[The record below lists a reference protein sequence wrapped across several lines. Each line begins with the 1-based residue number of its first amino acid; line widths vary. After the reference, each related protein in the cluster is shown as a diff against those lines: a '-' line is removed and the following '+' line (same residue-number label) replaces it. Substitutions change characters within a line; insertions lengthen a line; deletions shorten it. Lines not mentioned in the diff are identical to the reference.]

1 MMALLLKVSSLQG
14 ETRQDYYYEVD
25 TLDYDNRYE
34 YYDLDSVQMELE
46 HNAQMMIDLIRALE
60 IDEQ

>member
-1 MMALLLKVSSLQG
+1 MMALSLRALLLQG
-14 ETRQDYYYEVD
+14 QDNIYYSEAD
-25 TLDYDNRYE
+25 TLDYNNQYD
-34 YYDLDSVQMELE
+34 YYNLDSVKMELE